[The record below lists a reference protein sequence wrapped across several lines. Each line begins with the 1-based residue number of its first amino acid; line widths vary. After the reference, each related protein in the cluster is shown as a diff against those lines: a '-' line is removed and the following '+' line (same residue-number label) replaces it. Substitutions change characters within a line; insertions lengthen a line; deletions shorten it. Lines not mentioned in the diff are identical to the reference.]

1 MQYMNM
7 HRINGKRLNF
17 LASPPSLTVQFIMT
31 FTVMLI
37 TFYSILCGSKMISI
51 QWHSRHS
58 FIVVHQ
64 ASCET
69 KGRKLA
75 TSVFGPLL
83 PVRCSPIC
91 PLVAPDVAAPR
102 TDFQMNEIS
111 SPLGRSTLI
120 QTKHFSIQQ
129 RHLWL
134 CPSNSLKTRYG
145 PVKAINTTYYY
156 YSDYCTL
163 RHLCS
168 YSYVVDILCNMF

>member
-1 MQYMNM
+1 MLLTIQNIHKHVHTHMERRND
-7 HRINGKRLNF
+7 KRLNI
-17 LASPPSLTVQFIMT
+17 LVIPPSLTIQFIMT
-31 FTVMLI
+31 FSVMLI

-91 PLVAPDVAAPR
+91 PLVAPDVAAPW

-111 SPLGRSTLI
+111 SLGRSTATYVHSDKALQYTATSSVALSI
-120 QTKHFSIQQ
+120 KFFEDEVWTCQSNKH
-129 RHLWL
+129 H
-134 CPSNSLKTRYG
+134 
-145 PVKAINTTYYY
+145 
-156 YSDYCTL
+156 
-163 RHLCS
+163 
-168 YSYVVDILCNMF
+168 ILLLF